1 MKTFVQ
7 FLKEANEDKKKTT
20 ERGDIKFTIWEA
32 PDKKVKWL
40 DNNEDYQKI
49 EYKYEDNKKN
59 IFIDFLL
66 GFKDDSWRLWIGKI
80 GSVSYDDDP
89 YSNLETDN
97 FADAVVKALDKVQEF
112 IKDVKK
118 EPVNYVQFYKDK

>member
-1 MKTFVQ
+1 MRSFVQ
-7 FLKEANEDKKKTT
+7 FLKEDNEDEKKTT

-40 DNNEDYQKI
+40 ENNKDYQKI
-49 EYKYEDNKKN
+49 EYKYEDNDKN

-66 GFKDDSWRLWIGKI
+66 GFKDGSWRLWIGKI

-89 YSNLETDN
+89 FTDLKTN
-97 FADAVVKALDKVQEF
+97 KFAEAIVKALDKVQEF
-112 IKDVKK
+112 IEDVKK
-118 EPVNYVQFYKDK
+118 EPVNYVQFYKDR